1 MITEQDLQGA
11 IAECLG
17 QRDPNANTCIKLA
30 AYYTIQ
36 HELFG
41 DSKQPVVPQIPQ
53 MPVYSRAGPAE
64 EPETYVDFISD
75 SEFSRMVNG
84 MESRQA
90 WAIVDELVETIR
102 VLNPRLYNGLIR
114 KMEEA

>member
-1 MITEQDLQGA
+1 MITEQDLQEA

-41 DSKQPVVPQIPQ
+41 DSNQPVTNQIPA
-53 MPVYSRAGPAE
+53 YSRAAPVE
-64 EPETYVDFISD
+64 EHETYVDYTGD

-114 KMEEA
+114 KMEEV

>member
-1 MITEQDLQGA
+1 MITEQDLQEA

-41 DSKQPVVPQIPQ
+41 DSDQPAVNQIPA
-53 MPVYSRAGPAE
+53 YSRAAPVE
-64 EPETYVDFISD
+64 EYETYVDYTSD
-75 SEFSRMVNG
+75 SEFSKVVNG
-84 MESRQA
+84 MDSKQA
-90 WAIVDELVETIR
+90 WAIVDELVETVR

-114 KMEEA
+114 KMGEV

>member
-1 MITEQDLQGA
+1 MITEQDLQEA

-36 HELFG
+36 HELYG
-41 DSKQPVVPQIPQ
+41 NPDQLTTNQTL
-53 MPVYSRAGPAE
+53 MYSRAAPAE
-64 EPETYVDFISD
+64 EPETYVDYESD
-75 SEFSRMVNG
+75 SEFSRAVNG
-84 MESRQA
+84 MRSKQA

-114 KMEEA
+114 KMKEV